1 MIPVKAISP
10 TDVAQALLAAWNPSV
25 TGDKGLD
32 TMRGLVEQ
40 DTFILRARELER

>member
-1 MIPVKAISP
+1 MKAISP
-10 TDVAQALLAAWNPSV
+10 TDVAQTLLAAWNPSV
-25 TGDKGLD
+25 AGDKGLD

>member
-25 TGDKGLD
+25 AGVTVPVGGRKYDVTAPTERVVLDKD
-32 TMRGLVEQ
+32 
-40 DTFILRARELER
+40 

>member
-10 TDVAQALLAAWNPSV
+10 TDVDQALLAAWNPSV
-25 TGDKGLD
+25 AGDKGLD

-40 DTFILRARELER
+40 DKFILRAQELER